1 MHGYK
6 CKELQS
12 SQKHVIIVWDR
23 SSSNNLSFL
32 KIPLKIK
39 DLLGKWLDPF
49 TLDAALFCVPISS
62 DRYISTNHGQDLGHL
77 ELIYDFRPM
86 IKKVL

>member
-1 MHGYK
+1 MQRTPVFTKTCHHCLGQIIFK
-6 CKELQS
+6 C
-12 SQKHVIIVWDR
+12 
-23 SSSNNLSFL
+23 LSFL

-39 DLLGKWLDPF
+39 HLLGKWIDPF
-49 TLDAALFCVPISS
+49 TMDAALFCVPISS
-62 DRYISTNHGQDLGHL
+62 DMYISTNHGQDLGHL